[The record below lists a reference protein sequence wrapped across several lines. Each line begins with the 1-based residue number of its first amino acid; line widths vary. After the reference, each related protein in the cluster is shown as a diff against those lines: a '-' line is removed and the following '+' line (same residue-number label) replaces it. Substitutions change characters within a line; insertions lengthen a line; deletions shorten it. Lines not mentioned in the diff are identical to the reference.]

1 MGRNQPPIAVFTT
14 NTMKKLVIP
23 AFAAGILLITGCNKA
38 APVQTGA
45 APIQVTDW
53 GLVEVVPSTPKHLQ
67 LEGKDCTLT
76 ATPLADGTF
85 AVFIEGDFGVTGKN
99 SPDGV
104 PAGTPIHTTLNAIL
118 PGNVECW
125 FDVAQKLV
133 HATLKL
139 KTS

>member
-1 MGRNQPPIAVFTT
+1 MAVFTT

-23 AFAAGILLITGCNKA
+23 AFAASILLFSGCNKA
-38 APVQTGA
+38 AFVQTGS

-53 GLVEVVPSTPKHLQ
+53 GVVEVVPSTPKHLQ

-76 ATPLADGTF
+76 ATPLANGNF
-85 AVFIEGDFGVTGKN
+85 AVFIEGDFGVTDKN

-104 PAGTPIHTTLNAIL
+104 PPGTPIHTTLNTII
-118 PGNVECW
+118 PGNVECL
-125 FDVAQKLV
+125 FGVAQKQV
-133 HATLKL
+133 RVTLKL